1 MVVEDARDGDSGR
14 AEALAEV
21 ANQPIATHVLNAL
34 RSSGVEEIV
43 VVTSDAR
50 GEVADCVGEH
60 CHGSGL
66 RLRHVTQ
73 RGPVDLS
80 AALTLLQPIVGS
92 EPCIVHSANGLLSE
106 PLGACA
112 DRLRTGRPDVTVF
125 VHQGVAGNGHLNA
138 STQEMLHLAELDPE
152 QAALGLAGAWFFGRK
167 RALTRG

>member
-1 MVVEDARDGDSGR
+1 MFTGVEKMFVVHARTFATARVPNACARSFGMSTRGVVVVEDERDGDSGR

-73 RGPVDLS
+73 RDPVDLS
-80 AALTLLQPIVGS
+80 AALTLLQPIVGGS
-92 EPCIVHSANGLLSE
+92 SLALSTA
-106 PLGACA
+106 PTAC
-112 DRLRTGRPDVTVF
+112 
-125 VHQGVAGNGHLNA
+125 
-138 STQEMLHLAELDPE
+138 
-152 QAALGLAGAWFFGRK
+152 
-167 RALTRG
+167 